1 MYGGVP
7 PQPASP
13 IRKYVAGTEA
23 GMEVS
28 TLIYF
33 VSLVRNH
40 SVHNAAVELSVS
52 PTTINHAVYALE
64 QSAGVPLLLRN
75 AHGREVVPTTTAYG
89 ESFHRTS
96 VLFLKSCL
104 SLISPADREVSA
116 ELSEQDLHT
125 IRQSGITFRMISYF
139 LHVCDAGS
147 ISAAAKGLA
156 VTQPALSRQIGKFET
171 ILGFQLFERMHTGMQ
186 LTAAAWP
193 FKDICQTMALL
204 FDRLRRSLSLGYSRA
219 VKDLKLAA
227 MIPSSSKSALASLL
241 AGLIPLW
248 HNRAYQPSLSITTI
262 VVPAII
268 AGLLDKT
275 YDVGLADVIDVPAKL
290 DFLDFETSP
299 IFLVFGKTDQKLIL
313 NDDPASIIAAST
325 MALPSFGTGMRSLT
339 DAYLEGAA
347 VRPRAVL
354 ETQSM
359 SLMLRL
365 VEDNICCAIL
375 PAGSFEY
382 HNVFSKQL
390 PRRFSRTIRLLWR
403 RDYSNMDVISRLTSA
418 LQEIRSGSR
427 CC

>member
-1 MYGGVP
+1 
-7 PQPASP
+7 
-13 IRKYVAGTEA
+13 
-23 GMEVS
+23 MEVS

-40 SVHNAAVELSVS
+40 SVHDAAMELNVS

-75 AHGREVVPTTTAYG
+75 AHGREAVPVTTAYG

-96 VLFLKSCL
+96 VLFLQSCL
-104 SLISPADREVSA
+104 SLISPAERGGEVSA
-116 ELSEQDLHT
+116 QLSEQDLHT

-139 LHVCDAGS
+139 LRVCDAGS

-171 ILGFQLFERMHTGMQ
+171 VLGFQLFERTHTGMQ
-186 LTAAAWP
+186 LTAAARP
-193 FKDICQTMALL
+193 LKDICQTMALL

-219 VKDLKLAA
+219 VKDLKFAA

-262 VVPAII
+262 VVPAIV

-275 YDVGLADVIDVPAKL
+275 YDVGLADVIDVPATL

-299 IFLVFGKTDQKLIL
+299 IFLVFGKTDQKLSL
-313 NDDPASIIAAST
+313 DDHPESIIAAST
-325 MALPSFGTGMRSLT
+325 MALPSLGTGMRSLT
-339 DAYLEGAA
+339 DAYLESAA

-375 PAGSFEY
+375 PAGAFEY

-390 PRRFSRTIRLLWR
+390 PRRFARTTRLLWR
-403 RDYSNMDVISRLTSA
+403 RDYRNMDVIGRLTSA
-418 LQEIRSGSR
+418 LQEVRSGSR

>member
-1 MYGGVP
+1 
-7 PQPASP
+7 
-13 IRKYVAGTEA
+13 
-23 GMEVS
+23 MEVS

-40 SVHNAAVELSVS
+40 SVNDAAMELNVS

-64 QSAGVPLLLRN
+64 LSAGVPLLLRN
-75 AHGREVVPTTTAYG
+75 AHGRKSVPITTAYG
-89 ESFHRTS
+89 ESFHRTA
-96 VLFLKSCL
+96 VLFLQSCL
-104 SLISPADREVSA
+104 RLISPAGRE
-116 ELSEQDLHT
+116 EELITQLSEQELHK

-156 VTQPALSRQIGKFET
+156 VTQPTLSRQISKFET
-171 ILGFQLFERMHTGMQ
+171 VLGFHIFERTHTGMQ
-186 LTAAAWP
+186 LTAAAQP
-193 FKDICQTMALL
+193 IKAICETTALL
-204 FDRLRRSLSLGYSRA
+204 FERLRRSISLGYSRA
-219 VKDLKLAA
+219 VKDLKFAA

-248 HNRAYQPSLSITTI
+248 HNRAYQPPLSIATI
-262 VVPAII
+262 VVPAIV

-275 YDVGLADVIDVPAKL
+275 YDVGLVDVIDVPPTL

-299 IFLVFGKTDQKLIL
+299 IFLVFGKTDQKLSL
-313 NDDPASIIAAST
+313 YNDPENIIAVST
-325 MALPSFGTGMRSLT
+325 MALPSFGTGMRHLT
-339 DAYLEGAA
+339 DAYLESAA

-375 PAGSFEY
+375 PAGSFED

-403 RDYSNMDVISRLTSA
+403 RDYSNKDVIGRLASA
-418 LQEIRSGSR
+418 LQEVRSGSR